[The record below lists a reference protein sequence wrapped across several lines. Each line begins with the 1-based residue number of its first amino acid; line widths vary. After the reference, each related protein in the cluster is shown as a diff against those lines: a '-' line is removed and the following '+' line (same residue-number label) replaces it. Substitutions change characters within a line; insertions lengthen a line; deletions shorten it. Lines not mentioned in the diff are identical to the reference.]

1 MRQWG
6 KFRARTGLSSLLAS
20 SSFSSSSS
28 TSPSLSG
35 KKSNYLEA
43 REVCWPNH
51 FGTSGTFS
59 FELLVKFLNKRK
71 TPRGLNISDLV
82 SLTKFV
88 VKVELI
94 FEQLKLRLEKL
105 DTIPKVIICSES
117 AYPKYLGS
125 DLSRAASWV
134 MYLSCTHINQE
145 GSPSQRRKVYQGW
158 NLALNVLNIYLTPL
172 GLPSQSM
179 EQFAFRQNWI
189 ICLFVQETPLWRL
202 PSSVPW
208 LARYV
213 YEHKIYFPRNS
224 LTSTWIKHS
233 TTFHT
238 LLQVCASP
246 TPPTPPFLQQT
257 I

>member
-6 KFRARTGLSSLLAS
+6 KFRARAGLSSLLAS

-125 DLSRAASWV
+125 DLPRAASWV
-134 MYLSCTHINQE
+134 VYLSCTHINQE
-145 GSPSQRRKVYQGW
+145 DSPSQRRKVYQGW
-158 NLALNVLNIYLTPL
+158 NLA
-172 GLPSQSM
+172 
-179 EQFAFRQNWI
+179 
-189 ICLFVQETPLWRL
+189 
-202 PSSVPW
+202 
-208 LARYV
+208 
-213 YEHKIYFPRNS
+213 
-224 LTSTWIKHS
+224 
-233 TTFHT
+233 
-238 LLQVCASP
+238 
-246 TPPTPPFLQQT
+246 
-257 I
+257 

>member
-1 MRQWG
+1 M
-6 KFRARTGLSSLLAS
+6 
-20 SSFSSSSS
+20 
-28 TSPSLSG
+28 
-35 KKSNYLEA
+35 
-43 REVCWPNH
+43 
-51 FGTSGTFS
+51 
-59 FELLVKFLNKRK
+59 
-71 TPRGLNISDLV
+71 

-179 EQFAFRQNWI
+179 EQFAFRQN
-189 ICLFVQETPLWRL
+189 
-202 PSSVPW
+202 
-208 LARYV
+208 
-213 YEHKIYFPRNS
+213 
-224 LTSTWIKHS
+224 
-233 TTFHT
+233 
-238 LLQVCASP
+238 
-246 TPPTPPFLQQT
+246 
-257 I
+257 